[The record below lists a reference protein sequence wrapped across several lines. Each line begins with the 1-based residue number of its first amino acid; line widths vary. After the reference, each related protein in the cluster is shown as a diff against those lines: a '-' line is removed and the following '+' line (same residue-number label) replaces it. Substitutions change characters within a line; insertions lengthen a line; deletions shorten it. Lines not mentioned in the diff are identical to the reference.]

1 MARLRIHRGFS
12 SSTGIGCTFG
22 FVFLV
27 IVGLLLGTAIQSARQ
42 AASANSC
49 NCHLKQLGIALQ
61 NYHDTYKVFPPAYL
75 ADADGKPMHSWRV
88 LLLPFLEEQELCKRY
103 RFDEPW
109 DSPHNRQLA
118 DEISVTQFRCPAA
131 TGPANE
137 TSYVVVSD
145 PETLFPGDRGRSIRD
160 VRDGTSKTI
169 SIVEVANS
177 GIHWMEPRDL
187 TLDEALAGINPPN
200 RSPAISSHHV
210 GGAMV
215 GWGDAHVSYLP
226 NDLSIEKLRAL
237 LTASGG
243 EKVSEPS
250 N

>member
-1 MARLRIHRGFS
+1 MAGLRIRRGFS
-12 SSTGIGCTFG
+12 SSTGIACTFG
-22 FVFLV
+22 IVFLV
-27 IVGLLLGTAIQSARQ
+27 IVGLLLGAAIQSARQ
-42 AASANSC
+42 AAFSNC
-49 NCHLKQLGIALQ
+49 CDCHLKQLGIALQ
-61 NYHDTYKVFPPAYL
+61 NYHDTHKVFPPAFI

-88 LLLPFLEEQELCKRY
+88 LLLPYLEEQELYKRY

-109 DSPHNRQLA
+109 DSPHNRKLA
-118 DEISVTQFRCPAA
+118 DEINVTQFRCPAA
-131 TGPANE
+131 NGPANE
-137 TSYVVVSD
+137 TSYVVVCD
-145 PETLFPGDRGRSIRD
+145 PETLFPGYHGRSIRD

-200 RSPAISSHHV
+200 RSPAISSSHS

-215 GWGDAHVSYLP
+215 GWADAHVSFLP
-226 NDLSIEKLRAL
+226 NDLAIDKLRAL

-243 EKVSEPS
+243 ESVSEPG